1 MTNNQIAKKS
11 QSSFTNCISMKKIF
25 PKVGLFLFIVANASP
40 VLAAS
45 KLNQIEYQDNSQEVI
60 VAGLFDDVIK
70 TVDKFDRTRDGIE
83 TRNIRRRER
92 KQRLHERKAY
102 EAQRKRM
109 QKEYEAARKAATE
122 RQLQEAERRR
132 QYFESLSP
140 EQKQAYLKQQQALR
154 QKQTEANLMLLGVG
168 LSLFMNG
175 GANSQQQQQQTV
187 IINQTPTPN
196 SGNTQR

>member
-92 KQRLHERKAY
+92 KQRLRERKAY

-196 SGNTQR
+196 SGNTRR